1 MFAVKPVGE
10 WQRDLTGG
18 GGAGVGTVGLAV
30 ELHPCA
36 DDMATAPRRT
46 SSEAGVIRTLS
57 SHARLSIRRTVPNP
71 DGTWPPG
78 EREKSP

>member
-36 DDMATAPRRT
+36 DDMATA
-46 SSEAGVIRTLS
+46 EANL
-57 SHARLSIRRTVPNP
+57 
-71 DGTWPPG
+71 
-78 EREKSP
+78 K